1 MHFKPHDAGRRIV
14 WSAFAL
20 LLVVAPLLFTSGM
33 SLSLL
38 TQIGIAAI
46 ACLSYNI
53 LLGQG
58 GMLSFGHAVF
68 SGFGAYLAIHALNA
82 AGQGLPL
89 PVSLVPLVG
98 GLAGG
103 ALALVFGSIA
113 TRRAGLSFAM
123 ITLGLAE
130 LVGALWLMLP
140 EVFGGEGGLTADRV
154 VGKPVLGISFG
165 PAIQVYYLVAVY
177 CFVCTAAMFALT
189 RTPLGRLLNAVRD
202 NAERVGF
209 IGYDAQHV
217 RFLGF
222 VIAGFFAGI
231 AGGLASISSEIVH
244 AEAVGQMRSGGYL
257 LFTFLGGVPFF
268 FGPLIG
274 AVLMVLAFALFSEWT
289 SAWLLYLGLL
299 FIVMVVYAPGGF
311 ASLLLMNLRVAAH
324 GLLRPLWP
332 AYGAL
337 LGAGVVALCGLSAMV
352 EMTYHLQLKAGFG
365 ELRFFGVPLQ
375 PDSADAWFGA
385 AFALVTGA
393 GLFELARRHF
403 AAQWDATQLEIE
415 AIQRRKEGL

>member
-1 MHFKPHDAGRRIV
+1 
-14 WSAFAL
+14 
-20 LLVVAPLLFTSGM
+20 
-33 SLSLL
+33 
-38 TQIGIAAI
+38 
-46 ACLSYNI
+46 
-53 LLGQG
+53 
-58 GMLSFGHAVF
+58 
-68 SGFGAYLAIHALNA
+68 
-82 AGQGLPL
+82 
-89 PVSLVPLVG
+89 
-98 GLAGG
+98 
-103 ALALVFGSIA
+103 
-113 TRRAGLSFAM
+113 
-123 ITLGLAE
+123 
-130 LVGALWLMLP
+130 MLP

-154 VGKPVLGISFG
+154 VGKPVFGISFG

-209 IGYDAQHV
+209 IGYSAQHV

-231 AGGLASISSEIVH
+231 AGGLAAVSSEIVH

-274 AVLMVLAFALFSEWT
+274 AVLLVLAFALFSEWT

-311 ASLLLMNLRVAAH
+311 AALLLMNLRVAAH

-337 LGAGVVALCGLSAMV
+337 LGAGLVALCGLSAMV
-352 EMTYHLQLKAGFG
+352 EMTYHLQFKGGFG
-365 ELRFFGVPLQ
+365 ELRFFGLPLQ

-385 AFALVTGA
+385 IFALVTGA

-403 AAQWDATQLEIE
+403 AAQWDAAQLEIE
-415 AIQRRKEGL
+415 AVQRRKEGL